1 LYDDIQAIR
10 QTIAQRS
17 GARRHNKYGV
27 AAPAARTID
36 GIVFDSKA
44 EAARWCVLRAME
56 RAGKIIDLERQ
67 VPYVLVKPYV
77 RKDGT
82 RCSGVR
88 YIADFRYL
96 EAGTNRI
103 WVEDVK
109 GRATDTYKVK
119 RAMLEWLYPDM
130 HFREVQAWEK

>member
-1 LYDDIQAIR
+1 
-10 QTIAQRS
+10 
-17 GARRHNKYGV
+17 
-27 AAPAARTID
+27 
-36 GIVFDSKA
+36 
-44 EAARWCVLRAME
+44 
-56 RAGKIIDLERQ
+56 
-67 VPYVLVKPYV
+67 
-77 RKDGT
+77 
-82 RCSGVR
+82 VR